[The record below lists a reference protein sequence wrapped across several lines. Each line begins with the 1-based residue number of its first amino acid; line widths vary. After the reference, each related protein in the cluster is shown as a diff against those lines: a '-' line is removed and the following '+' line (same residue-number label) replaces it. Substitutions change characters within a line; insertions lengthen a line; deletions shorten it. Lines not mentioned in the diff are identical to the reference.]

1 VNFTGRTLIRL
12 PPGFYPCFF
21 YINKQNC
28 KHIYQDLP
36 PMHHR
41 IAVDRL
47 RSLATRFPALLILG
61 ARQVGKT
68 TLARQAFAGHA
79 YIDLEDPRT
88 REAWTEDPRFQ
99 LDSQGSRGLIL
110 DEAQAVPQVFAALR
124 GAIDAER
131 SARGRF
137 VVLGSAQ
144 PALVRGVSESL
155 AGRVGVLELDPLV
168 AAETAAAEPDVAR
181 RWHRHWL
188 CGGYPDAWAA
198 GPDFRDWHEAYL
210 RAYIE
215 RDLPQLGVAAEPLL
229 ARRLLTMLAHQHG
242 GLLNVSNLAAALGVG
257 HGKVARLIDAFEA
270 TFILRRLTPWFRN
283 VGKRLTKAPKLYLRD
298 SGMLHHLLDIGDPD
312 QLASHPIRGASWE
325 GFVLEDLMRREQL
338 ARPQSSFHFWRTAAG
353 GEIDLL
359 IDRGATRHAVE
370 IKAGRASA
378 RHARHLGD
386 MLDDADATDAWIIDQ
401 DTAPPGA
408 INPRVRRCG
417 FGDCSEWL
425 P

>member
-1 VNFTGRTLIRL
+1 
-12 PPGFYPCFF
+12 
-21 YINKQNC
+21 
-28 KHIYQDLP
+28 
-36 PMHHR
+36 MHHR
-41 IAVDRL
+41 LAIGRL
-47 RSLATRFPALLILG
+47 HSLAARFPALLILG

-68 TLARQAFAGHA
+68 TLARQAFADHA

-88 REAWTEDPRFQ
+88 REVWTEDPRFQ
-99 LDSQGSRGLIL
+99 LDSHAGRGLIL
-110 DEAQAVPQVFAALR
+110 DEAQAVPEIFPALR

-131 SARGRF
+131 GAIDARPGRF

-155 AGRVGVLELDPLV
+155 AGRIGMLELDPLV
-168 AAETAAAEPDVAR
+168 VSETAAADPDVAR

-188 CGGYPDAWAA
+188 CGGFPDAWTA
-198 GPDFRDWHEAYL
+198 GPDFRDWQEAYL

-229 ARRLLTMLAHQHG
+229 ARRLLTMLAHQQG
-242 GLLNVSNLAAALGVG
+242 GLLNVSNLAAALGIG
-257 HGKVARLIDAFEA
+257 HGRVARLIDAFEA

-312 QLASHPIRGASWE
+312 QLATHPIRGASWE
-325 GFVLEDLMRREQL
+325 GFVLEDLLRRERL
-338 ARPQSSFHFWRTAAG
+338 AHPQTQFHFWRTAAG

-359 IDRGATRHAVE
+359 VDRGERRHAIE
-370 IKAGRASA
+370 IKAGRASP
-378 RHARHLGD
+378 RQARHLGD
-386 MLDDADATDAWIIDQ
+386 MLADADAAEGWIVDQ
-401 DTAPPGA
+401 DRAPPGA
-408 INPRVRRCG
+408 LNPAVRRRG
-417 FGDCSEWL
+417 FGDSTEWL

>member
-1 VNFTGRTLIRL
+1 MYRRL
-12 PPGFYPCFF
+12 S
-21 YINKQNC
+21 I
-28 KHIYQDLP
+28 
-36 PMHHR
+36 
-41 IAVDRL
+41 DRL
-47 RSLATRFPALLILG
+47 HALAARFPALLILG

-68 TLARQAFAGHA
+68 TLARQAFADHA
-79 YIDLEDPRT
+79 YVDLEDPRT

-99 LDSQGSRGLIL
+99 LDSHAGRGLIL
-110 DEAQAVPQVFAALR
+110 DEAQAVPELFAALR
-124 GAIDAER
+124 GAIDAR
-131 SARGRF
+131 RDVRGRF
-137 VVLGSAQ
+137 IVLGSAQ
-144 PALVRGVSESL
+144 PALVRGAAESL

-168 AAETAAAEPDVAR
+168 VMETAAADAADADVAR

-188 CGGYPDAWAA
+188 CGGFPDAYAA
-198 GPDFRDWHEAYL
+198 GPDFRDWQEAYL

-229 ARRLLTMLAHQHG
+229 ARRLLTMLAHQQG

-257 HGKVARLIDAFEA
+257 HAKVARLIDAFEA

-312 QLASHPIRGASWE
+312 QLAAHPIRGASWE
-325 GFVLEDLMRREQL
+325 GFVLEDLLRREQL
-338 ARPQSSFHFWRTAAG
+338 ARPQSRFHFWRTAAG

-359 IDRGATRHAVE
+359 IERGSSRHAIE
-370 IKAGRASA
+370 IKAGHASP
-378 RHARHLGD
+378 RQARHLGD
-386 MLDDADATDAWIIDQ
+386 MLGDAAAAEGWIIDQ

-408 INPRVRRCG
+408 LNPAVRRRG
-417 FGDCSEWL
+417 FGDSAEWL

>member
-1 VNFTGRTLIRL
+1 MYRRL
-12 PPGFYPCFF
+12 S
-21 YINKQNC
+21 I
-28 KHIYQDLP
+28 
-36 PMHHR
+36 
-41 IAVDRL
+41 DRL
-47 RSLATRFPALLILG
+47 HALAARFPALLILG

-79 YIDLEDPRT
+79 YVDLEDPRT

-99 LDSQGSRGLIL
+99 LDSHAGRGLIL
-110 DEAQAVPQVFAALR
+110 DEAQAVPEIFAALR
-124 GAIDAER
+124 GAIDAR
-131 SARGRF
+131 RDVRGRF
-137 VVLGSAQ
+137 IVLGSAQ
-144 PALVRGVSESL
+144 PALVRGAAESL

-168 AAETAAAEPDVAR
+168 VMETAAADAADADVAR

-188 CGGYPDAWAA
+188 CGGFPDAYAA
-198 GPDFRDWHEAYL
+198 GPDFRDWQEAYL

-229 ARRLLTMLAHQHG
+229 ARRLLTMLAHQQG
-242 GLLNVSNLAAALGVG
+242 GLLNISNLAAALGVG
-257 HGKVARLIDAFEA
+257 HAKVARLIDAFEA

-312 QLASHPIRGASWE
+312 QLAAHPIRGASWE
-325 GFVLEDLMRREQL
+325 GFVLEDLLRREQL
-338 ARPQSSFHFWRTAAG
+338 ARPQSRFHFWRTAAG

-359 IDRGATRHAVE
+359 IERGSSRHAIE
-370 IKAGRASA
+370 IKAGHASP
-378 RHARHLGD
+378 RQARHLGD
-386 MLDDADATDAWIIDQ
+386 MLGDAAAAEGWIIDQ

-408 INPRVRRCG
+408 LNPAVRRRG
-417 FGDCSEWL
+417 FGDSAEWL